1 MPVVAEVMPERMP
14 VLMALAFVSRKR
26 VCAKPVMSTDTSHRV
41 DPKFQRFAG
50 DSEENPGAER
60 QADEYARIEE
70 ANKFAVSRA
79 EMRRALYE
87 IAREADEQHEGN
99 GILRIVKE
107 HEKRR
112 KHDGEA
118 ETREGLQQ

>member
-1 MPVVAEVMPERMP
+1 MREARDEHGHEH
-14 VLMALAFVSRKR
+14 
-26 VCAKPVMSTDTSHRV
+26 HRV